1 MKAYET
7 STVTLKA
14 LLSHPLLQRDKI
26 DETMEAM
33 AEAAADQAEVDQAIR
48 LGGAVVSTASG
59 VAIDENELQEEL
71 QQIIIEE
78 KEREEAKMKE
88 QQELERV
95 QKDRAEQEDAENFR
109 QLIEN
114 EEYRRSYE
122 GRSRLIQ
129 LVEEGRK
136 TPVNSEED
144 DKVWEERWLAAQAEK
159 VVQAVRNREA
169 EMSQRARWDDENV
182 ALPLAS

>member
-48 LGGAVVSTASG
+48 LGGAVVSAASG
-59 VAIDENELQEEL
+59 AAIDENELQEEL
-71 QQIIIEE
+71 QRMINEE
-78 KEREEAKMKE
+78 KEREEVKMKE

-95 QKDRAEQEDAENFR
+95 QKEQEDAENLR

-114 EEYRRSYE
+114 EEDRN
-122 GRSRLIQ
+122 RLIQ

-136 TPVNSEED
+136 TPVNSQED
-144 DKVWEERWLAAQAEK
+144 DKMWEERWLAAQADK

-169 EMSQRARWDDENV
+169 ELNQRARWDDENV
-182 ALPLAS
+182 VIPLTS